1 MKRLFYSFLK
11 KGGVKYSYK
20 RNPMY
25 LFRAFILILC
35 FSTSPLLSQEV
46 IPLSSQIERKRIST
60 EVYFLEDSNKSLGI
74 EKVSSGEYSGK
85 FKKSNMD
92 PLNFGQTN
100 FDYWIRIT
108 LKNPEKTQIRRI
120 LEIDYTN
127 IDRVDFFAE
136 NISGKQELV
145 NSSGMAFPYPVRKV
159 NHRNFIYTL
168 DFQPEQTR
176 TFYLKLNTSGGLVF
190 PLILWNPETFYHH
203 NADIHLGLGLYYGI
217 MCVMILYHLLI
228 FLSTRDI
235 SYLFFVTNIFGFFGI
250 QLVLTGHGFQY
261 IWSEHPD
268 LQRNLYVVFTGICMS
283 SLVLFAQKFLNTEE
297 NINRYL
303 NYSLNFTWA
312 LHTLLIFTPLFLP
325 PEFTVKVSLA
335 LSILA
340 PSLVLI
346 AASICFFK
354 NYRPAR
360 YFLLAFSFL
369 CISGMFVVLKFANLV
384 GVSNWADDG
393 LYIGSS
399 MSALIFSFALADKI
413 NILKKEKEDAQ
424 RKIFE
429 AQKENLEMQKTLN
442 DSLET
447 LVIER
452 TKTIEEQK
460 LDIEAKAKLI
470 EKDLAIAGKIQFS
483 LLPSVLPKTHNVR
496 IAYRCIPMLHVGGDF
511 VDLISDR
518 TGRALGIFICDV
530 TGHGTGAAMVAA
542 MVKMA
547 LADWSDYLSD
557 PGYMLA
563 KMRAQLM
570 GKLNGNFV
578 TATMITFYPES
589 GRILIA
595 NAGHPEAILIRK
607 ANGKHET
614 YRPSGIAINEFLS
627 TPNYQTLKT
636 ELSKGDKLIL
646 YTDGLP
652 EARSKEGDF
661 YGDDRFLDLLKN
673 FSELEPELFCNS
685 VIGKIQH
692 FTDEEQSSHDDMAM
706 VVLEYLG

>member
-1 MKRLFYSFLK
+1 M
-11 KGGVKYSYK
+11 
-20 RNPMY
+20 
-25 LFRAFILILC
+25 FRAFVLILI
-35 FSTSPLLSQEV
+35 FSAASLFAEEA
-46 IPLSSQIERKRIST
+46 IPLSSYSEWKRIST
-60 EVYFLEDSNKSLGI
+60 EVYYFEDPTKKSTI
-74 EKVSSGEYSGK
+74 ELVSSPEYTEH
-85 FKKSNMD
+85 FKKSGMD
-92 PLNFGQTN
+92 PVNFGQTN

-108 LKNPEKTQIRRI
+108 LKNTEKTSIRKI

-127 IDRVDFFAE
+127 IDRVDFFSE
-136 NISGKQELV
+136 NASGKQELFD
-145 NSSGMAFPYPVRKV
+145 SSGMSFPYLVRRF

-168 DFQPEQTR
+168 DFLPGQTR
-176 TFYLKLNTSGGLVF
+176 TYYLRLNTSGGLVF
-190 PLILWNPETFYHH
+190 PILLWNPESFYHH

-217 MCVMILYHLLI
+217 MFVMILYHILI
-228 FLSTRDI
+228 FFSTRDL

-261 IWSEHPD
+261 IWSEHPH

-283 SLVLFAQKFLNTEE
+283 SLVFFAQKFLNTQE
-297 NINRYL
+297 NVNKWL
-303 NYSLNFTWA
+303 NYSLTGTGIIH
-312 LHTLLIFTPLFLP
+312 LILIFSPVVFP
-325 PEFTVKVSLA
+325 PEITVKTSLA

-346 AASICFFK
+346 AASVCFFK

-369 CISGMFVVLKFANLV
+369 CVSGMFVVLKFANLV
-384 GVSNWADDG
+384 GVSRWADDG

-413 NILKKEKEDAQ
+413 NILKKEKDEAQ

-483 LLPSVLPKTHNVR
+483 LLPSTLPKAHNVR
-496 IAYRCIPMLHVGGDF
+496 IAYRSIPMLHVGGDF

-518 TGRALGIFICDV
+518 TGRAIGIFICDV
-530 TGHGTGAAMVAA
+530 TGHGTGAAMLAA

-607 ANGKHET
+607 SSGNHET

-627 TPNYQTLKT
+627 TPNYQTIKT
-636 ELSKGDKLIL
+636 ELIRGDKLVL

-652 EARSKEGDF
+652 EARAKNGDF

-673 FSELEPELFCNS
+673 FAGLDADNFCNS
-685 VIGKIQH
+685 VIGKIQA
-692 FTDEEQSSHDDMAM
+692 FTEEEQSSHDDMAL